1 VRCGFESIIGRPN
14 REPFASSTFR
24 AGAREVVSERCF
36 HIMVL
41 HIIRFAYNQPISSE
55 ARVNLQQFRFL
66 REAARHK
73 FSLTEAARAL
83 HTSQPGISKAI
94 IDLEEELGVP
104 ILARHGKRV
113 KGLTAPGQVVL
124 EAAERIM
131 LDVDNLKKLAR
142 DYAGS
147 PEGTLRIATT
157 HTQARYV
164 LPDVVRT
171 FAQKFPQVRLKLLQ
185 ANPPQIVSMLLH
197 GQADVGVATESL
209 ADAAGVLSI
218 PVYDWQHVAVVKP
231 EHSLAKLVTTP
242 GKLTLKDLARN
253 PLITYEHLF
262 AGRSKIDDAF
272 AAAGIEPSIV
282 LEAIDAD
289 VIKTYV
295 QLGMGVG
302 IVAGVAVD
310 PQRDGLVGLPCGHLF
325 GRNVTRLAVKEGAY
339 LRGFVYSFI
348 ELLVPGWDKRR
359 IEEAFRA

>member
-1 VRCGFESIIGRPN
+1 
-14 REPFASSTFR
+14 
-24 AGAREVVSERCF
+24 
-36 HIMVL
+36 M
-41 HIIRFAYNQPISSE
+41 
-55 ARVNLQQFRFL
+55 NLQQFRFL

-83 HTSQPGISKAI
+83 HTSQPGISKSI

-131 LDVDNLKKLAR
+131 LEVDNLKKLAR

-147 PEGTLRIATT
+147 PEGTLRVATT

-164 LPDVVRT
+164 LPQVIQQ
-171 FAQKFPQVRLKLLQ
+171 FALKFPQVRLKLLQ
-185 ANPPQIVSMLLH
+185 ANPPAIASMLVH
-197 GQADVGVATESL
+197 GQADLGVATESL
-209 ADAAGVLSI
+209 ANTPGLLSI
-218 PVYDWQHVAVVKP
+218 PVYDWQHVAIIKP
-231 EHSLAKLVTTP
+231 GHALARFATTP
-242 GKLTLKDLARN
+242 GKLTLKDLARH
-253 PLITYEHLF
+253 PIVTYEPQF
-262 AGRSKIDDAF
+262 AGRGKVDDAF
-272 AAAGIEPSIV
+272 SQAGIEPSIV

-295 QLGMGVG
+295 QIGMGVG

-310 PQRDGLVGLPCGHLF
+310 GPRDGLVVLPCGHLF
-325 GRNVTRLAVKEGAY
+325 GRNVTRLAVKEGTY
-339 LRGFVYSFI
+339 LRGFVYSFV

-359 IEEAFRA
+359 IEEALRA